1 MYLFFENMFFIPKLM
16 TSLRKELY
24 TVDNPKNFLFHNLLS
39 GYFSSGRFFA
49 YSEKAK

>member
-24 TVDNPKNFLFHNLLS
+24 TIDNPNKLS
-39 GYFSSGRFFA
+39 FS
-49 YSEKAK
+49 